1 MYRRRSLLQ
10 RIRTRKLQSPRRDHA
25 VHVSLS
31 SYAVVKEPEAG
42 PTSYARPTS
51 AVRAV
56 WHIPSVSP
64 NEATFNTLP
73 NPLSTLS
80 FEPIDRFAERRI
92 SSSAAAPPSL
102 ERFIRTQPK
111 TVNTQRRKIFKSFR
125 NAASE
130 SAEMRGR
137 LRGFAVEKFL
147 SFHLA
152 PCTSPPEAAS
162 SARSA
167 ITEGRSTPPTSPS
180 TRPPPRTYVRASA
193 LSICCSSLPLPVRS
207 PAPG

>member
-1 MYRRRSLLQ
+1 MAIFDRTFDEVSNTSFSRRTARTQNVYRRRSLLQ

-102 ERFIRTQPK
+102 ERFIRIQPK
-111 TVNTQRRKIFKSFR
+111 TVNTQRRKIFKRISPAAVESPDARRIPRVSLWIFFSYPDGGTASRGEGFSFR
-125 NAASE
+125 
-130 SAEMRGR
+130 
-137 LRGFAVEKFL
+137 
-147 SFHLA
+147 
-152 PCTSPPEAAS
+152 
-162 SARSA
+162 AR
-167 ITEGRSTPPTSPS
+167 
-180 TRPPPRTYVRASA
+180 
-193 LSICCSSLPLPVRS
+193 
-207 PAPG
+207 